1 MKINKLLIQ
10 AITLLLIA
18 VVVFALPGTVMAQET
33 DPPQE
38 ETSGLDDSPE
48 NDILVFEPQ
57 FYFELPLAQGFKIV
71 FNFGISFEVPRE
83 LTLVSDQAFD
93 FILRFSSYIRENA
106 LEPVEMP
113 EVDTTPT
120 PEP

>member
-1 MKINKLLIQ
+1 MKINKLFIQ
-10 AITLLLIA
+10 VLTLLLVA
-18 VVVFALPGTVMAQET
+18 GVVFALPGTALAQET

-71 FNFGISFEVPRE
+71 FNLGISFEVPRE
-83 LTLVSDQAFD
+83 LTLVSDEAYN
-93 FILRFSSYIRENA
+93 FILRFSSYLRENA
-106 LEPVEMP
+106 LEPVETP
-113 EVDTTPT
+113 EADITPT